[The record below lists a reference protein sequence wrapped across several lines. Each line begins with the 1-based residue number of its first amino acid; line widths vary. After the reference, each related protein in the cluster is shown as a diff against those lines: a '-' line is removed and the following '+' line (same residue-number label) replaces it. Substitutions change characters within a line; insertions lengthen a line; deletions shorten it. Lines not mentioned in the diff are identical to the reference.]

1 MVTLKALLVAA
12 AIYGMSL
19 ALNGASEAWL
29 WQPY

>member
-12 AIYGMSL
+12 AMYYVSL
-19 ALNGASEAWL
+19 ALNWAGEVWL